1 MTMQP
6 NEELASIRNLVEQ
19 THFSALS
26 NGHYFVIWGL
36 TLSIGIAY
44 YELYATWNLPL
55 SPSWTWIALIATGWF
70 YTVRTMRRERRQ
82 SRIQTQSGRL
92 LASEWITNG
101 MVMTVVFVVGGPAG
115 AISAHGVA
123 GLTAALLAKPFNAT
137 AEISGVRWLTYVAAL
152 WLASATGLFLI
163 PTHMHGAALV
173 VCLLALMVVP
183 GLVLQSRARKLA
195 QRTS

>member
-19 THFSALS
+19 THFSALA

-36 TLSIGIAY
+36 TISIGFAY
-44 YELYATWNLPL
+44 NELQFTWNLPL
-55 SPSWTWIALIATGWF
+55 SPLWVWIAAVATGWF
-70 YTVRTMRRERRQ
+70 YTVRTMARERRQ
-82 SRIQTQSGRL
+82 SRIQTQFGRL

-101 MVMTVVFVVGGPAG
+101 MAMTVVFFVGGQAG
-115 AISAHGVA
+115 AISAQA
-123 GLTAALLAKPFNAT
+123 IPGLTAAFLAIAFKAT
-137 AEISGVRWLTYVAAL
+137 AELSGIRWLTYVAAL
-152 WLASATGLFLI
+152 WLVSAAGLFLL
-163 PTHMHGAALV
+163 PPEMSAAALA
-173 VCLLALMVVP
+173 VCLLALMVAP